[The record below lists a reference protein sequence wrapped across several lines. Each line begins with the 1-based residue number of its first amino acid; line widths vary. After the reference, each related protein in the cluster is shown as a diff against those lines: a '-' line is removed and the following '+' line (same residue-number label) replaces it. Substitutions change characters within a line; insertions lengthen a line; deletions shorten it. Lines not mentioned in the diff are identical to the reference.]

1 MEIKHLIS
9 CSTEE
14 AFGKKR
20 RLSSGWDTNRPAVPQ
35 LEPPLYYPAK
45 RPRQDNFLLPNP
57 DSLQETVHSF
67 NPINPDPAF
76 PVGLPGIFSDGP
88 ADDLSRGS
96 LQGFGEQSDA
106 YAAGHFSYQL
116 SETDMHSTRTTVGNC
131 IQEYTDFSF
140 YLNGER
146 SHPVPNWSPYDPSAS
161 WMSPLS
167 YNSLSLSN
175 APFGDD
181 SGTYNLQTEDKFTDQ
196 SPHQQALSLAQS
208 PLG

>member
-1 MEIKHLIS
+1 LFHSTLLHIIPFQRQFLSLLIDTHAAMEIKHLIS

-67 NPINPDPAF
+67 DPINPDPAF
-76 PVGLPGIFSDGP
+76 PVGLPGVFSDG
-88 ADDLSRGS
+88 L
-96 LQGFGEQSDA
+96 
-106 YAAGHFSYQL
+106 H
-116 SETDMHSTRTTVGNC
+116 
-131 IQEYTDFSF
+131 
-140 YLNGER
+140 LNGER
-146 SHPVPNWSPYDPSAS
+146 SHPVSTRSPYDSSAS

-167 YNSLSLSN
+167 YNSPSLSN